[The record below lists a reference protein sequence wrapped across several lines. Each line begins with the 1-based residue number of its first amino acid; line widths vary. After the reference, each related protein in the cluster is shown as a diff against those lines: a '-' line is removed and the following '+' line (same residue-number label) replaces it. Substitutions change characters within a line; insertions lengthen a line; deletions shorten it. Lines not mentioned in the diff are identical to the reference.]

1 MKVVVIGGVAGGP
14 SFATRLRRLNEEH
27 EIVIYERGENISY
40 ASCALP
46 YYLGGVIEDLDSLIE
61 RTPEILKVKNNIDVL
76 TKHEVQAIDPDKK
89 QLMVKDLRT
98 GEESTTNYDKLVISA
113 GARPTL
119 PPIKGADKAENGFVL
134 RSVTD
139 AADIKAYMYAHHPK
153 NVLVLGAGVMGLELA
168 ENFKHRGMDVTLV
181 DQLPQ
186 VAFPYDEEIAELI
199 YDKLIENGLRVHLS
213 TRVEEIRQA
222 GKEVVLSDGTS
233 LNPDLILFATGVAPN
248 NEVAKTAG
256 IELSE
261 DGQIIVNDQLETN
274 VPDIYAIG
282 DIIKTTSVV
291 TGLATSSMLSSAA
304 NRQGHMLADMING
317 TPMRYRGYIG
327 AGVAKIFDYTASYAG
342 MTEHALKAAGITNY
356 KSIFVTPFDHAYFY
370 PGATRLNL
378 KIIFDATSG
387 KILGGQA
394 VGEKGVDKRMGELS
408 VAITGNLTVFDLPDL
423 ELPYSPPYSTT
434 RDPLNIAG
442 YVAINQM
449 TNVVETI
456 KVTDIPA
463 EDLANAFFLDIREP
477 DKATSGSIEAT
488 KNIPMNELRDRINEI
503 PRDRKVY
510 ITFRKGLNTYT
521 SARILAGFG
530 IPAILIEE

>member
-27 EIVIYERGENISY
+27 EIVIYERGEHISY

-61 RTPEILKVKNNIDVL
+61 RTPEILKVKNNIDVF
-76 TKHEVQAIDPDKK
+76 TKHEVTAIDPDKK
-89 QLMVKDLRT
+89 QLVVKDLAT
-98 GEESTTNYDKLVISA
+98 GEEVTTNYDKLVISA

-119 PPIKGADKAENGFVL
+119 PPIIGADKAENGFVL
-134 RSVTD
+134 RNVTN
-139 AADIKAYMYAHHPK
+139 AAEIKTFIDTHDPK
-153 NVLVLGAGVMGLELA
+153 KVLVLGAGVMGLEVA

-186 VAFPYDEEIAELI
+186 VAFPYDEEIADLI
-199 YDKLIENGLRVHLS
+199 YDKLIENGLHVHLE

-222 GKEVVLSDGTS
+222 GKEVVLSDGTTID
-233 LNPDLILFATGVAPN
+233 PDMILFATGVAPN

-256 IELSE
+256 IELSD

-274 VPDIYAIG
+274 LSDIYAIG

-317 TPMRYRGYIG
+317 TPMRYRGYVG

-342 MTEHALKAAGITNY
+342 MTEHALKAAGVTNY
-356 KSIFVTPFDHAYFY
+356 KSVFVTPFDHAYFY

-394 VGEKGVDKRMGELS
+394 VGKKGVDKRMGELS

-442 YVAINQM
+442 YVAINQL
-449 TNVVETI
+449 TNVVET
-456 KVTDIPA
+456 VNASDIPA
-463 EDLANAFFLDIREP
+463 EDLATAFFLDIREP
-477 DKATSGSIEAT
+477 DKAKSGSIEAT

-503 PRDRKVY
+503 PRDKKVY